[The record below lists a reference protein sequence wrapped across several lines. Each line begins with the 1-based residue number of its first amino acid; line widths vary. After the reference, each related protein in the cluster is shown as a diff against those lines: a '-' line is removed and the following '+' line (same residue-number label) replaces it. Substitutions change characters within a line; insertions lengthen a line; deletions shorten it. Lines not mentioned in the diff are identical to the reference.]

1 MNFFSSRPLFL
12 LLFITTSLYLLAS
25 NIFAEENIV
34 PRFSQFDGAYVSDL
48 LEEGSYRQYT
58 FASLDDDGVP
68 IADGGGFSAQE
79 DATIAGAMWKP
90 LSFSVDGLLSIT
102 ARIPSDSSASSATLR
117 FVFER
122 SSYDTNGQGIA
133 ATVPKAV
140 FSSNE
145 YVDVIISGSTFTTY
159 DIVIPSQGNK
169 TFSSLNMYILERDVL
184 VDISEVNVTDDD
196 VVPTVTP
203 GLASSVSFDGRSWG
217 TFNGFVNSNGT
228 LSFPTGA
235 ASWAGSYITTPN
247 AAPFTFNEDGSIVFE
262 ASVVDPDPND
272 GEVPT
277 ANIYFKFEGDSYPNN
292 KPFIQTESI
301 AVNSTTPQTFT
312 VPIPTAKSYGYQTYN
327 SLLFY
332 IEDRDVEVVL
342 GDITVNDD
350 AYATETDL
358 DNGVRFVFL
367 DVEHSDTQSSDTNIF
382 VQSPWVEVDSFT
394 PKSYSVTFPGYAG
407 EYAHELYDQSL
418 TDDTNFN
425 QITMYLAGRNQAIS
439 VRDIEIIVGGSTYG
453 GQGSDSLNFFDG
465 FEADYNSDTQTYYH
479 SSGSAD
485 WGGFTNQSSEA
496 PLGLN
501 GAPLNEPITINFVAA
516 LSNEEFA
523 DPFVYS
529 GETAFGNDGSI
540 DTSVNVGSGDADDP
554 YRWSGYVTWYDIN
567 SDHTKGTTRVGGN
580 EWNILSEVEGTWADV
595 NGDSVLTLKPNT
607 ASFGSFSNPGQTDG
621 KYYLEQLIKIEG
633 IYTDPD
639 EEITENSA
647 LLGNTV
653 NFAGTVILND
663 LDPRY
668 TVSAYIQCSD
678 TTIQN
683 ASPIINQTQV
693 VLDSNG
699 YFSLTLDLP
708 EGIDENN
715 ALQHYVPSFGF
726 KLEGRNANPITD
738 WGEIQI
744 KDIVANYIDINP
756 ITEGHFTALSG
767 SSDYW
772 SVAQGSNTIA
782 TFNDNGGNGLI
793 KGQTTIIGGE
803 RGTKHI
809 VSNNGLSENL
819 DSFGL
824 AANNI
829 YNVSF
834 YMNRQ
839 TGEDFGL
846 VQFTFYDSNGNEISS
861 SPSDPSINMHTGST
875 GEWTQAT
882 QSFSTPGNAVKALL
896 KVYSG
901 GTYELNGNPVPSVI
915 HYDDI
920 TISYVGPN
928 NVFSSWASSNGLSGA
943 EALFNAD
950 PDGDGIPNGLENFL
964 GTQPDA
970 HTGSAMSNVAFSSN
984 SLSMQHAKNSDI
996 ASDVTA
1002 DYVWSTD
1009 LSTWNDSGATVN
1021 GTTVTITPVDDT
1033 PAAGTTTATATV
1045 SGTDVDS
1052 VFIKVSVSNE

>member
-1 MNFFSSRPLFL
+1 MNLFSSRPLSMW
-12 LLFITTSLYLLAS
+12 LFITTSLCLLAS
-25 NIFAEENIV
+25 NIFAEENII

-48 LEEGSYRQYT
+48 LEDGSYRQYT
-58 FASLDDDGVP
+58 FASLDDEGDP

-90 LSFSVDGLLSIT
+90 LSFSLDGSLSIT
-102 ARIPSDSSASSATLR
+102 ARIPSESSASSATLR

-122 SSYDTNGQGIA
+122 SSYDTGGQGIA

-145 YVDVIISGSTFTTY
+145 YVDVVISGSTFTTY
-159 DIVIPSQGNK
+159 DIVIPSQGNN
-169 TFSSLNMYILERDVL
+169 TFSSLNMFILERDVL
-184 VDISEVNVTDDD
+184 VDISEVKVTDDD

-235 ASWAGSYITTPN
+235 ASWAGSYNTTPD
-247 AAPFTFNEDGSIVFE
+247 AAPYTFNEDGSIVFE
-262 ASVVDPDPND
+262 ASVVDPDPTD
-272 GEVPT
+272 GEVPSAT
-277 ANIYFKFEGDSYPNN
+277 IYFKFEGDSYPNN

-301 AVNSTTPQTFT
+301 VVNSTTPQTFT
-312 VPIPTAKSYGYQTYN
+312 VPVPTAKSYGYQTYN

-332 IEDRDVEVVL
+332 IVDRDVEVVL

-367 DVEHSDTQSSDTNIF
+367 DVEHSDTQSADTNIF
-382 VQSPWVEVDSFT
+382 VHSPWVEVNSYV
-394 PKSYSVTFPGYAG
+394 PQSYSVTFPGYAG
-407 EYAHELYDQSL
+407 EYAHELYDLSL
-418 TDDTNFN
+418 TEDTNFN
-425 QITMYLAGRNQAIS
+425 QITMYLAGRDQAIS
-439 VRDIEIIVGGSTYG
+439 VRDIEIVVGENSYG
-453 GQGSDSLNFFDG
+453 GQGSDSLNFFNG
-465 FEADYNSDTQTYYH
+465 FEADYNSDTYTYYH
-479 SSGSAD
+479 SSGSQD
-485 WGGFTNQSSEA
+485 WGGFANQGSDA
-496 PLGLN
+496 PLGVN

-516 LSNEEFA
+516 LSNEEFD
-523 DPFVYS
+523 DPFVYR

-540 DTSVNVGSGDADDP
+540 DTSVNVGAGDDNEP

-567 SDHTKGTTRVGGN
+567 PDDTKGTSRLGGN
-580 EWNILSEVEGTWADV
+580 EWNNLSDVEGSWADV

-607 ASFGSFSNPGQTDG
+607 ASFGAWSDPGETDG

-633 IYTDPD
+633 TYTDPD
-639 EEITENSA
+639 LEITENSA

-678 TTIQN
+678 TTIQD
-683 ASPIINQTQV
+683 ASPIIAETQV
-693 VLDSNG
+693 VLDANG

-708 EGIDENN
+708 EGIDEDN
-715 ALQHYVPSFGF
+715 ALQYYVPSFGF
-726 KLEGRNANPITD
+726 KLEGRNANPDSD

-772 SVAQGSNTIA
+772 SVAQGTSA
-782 TFNDNGGNGLI
+782 TFNNNGGNGLI
-793 KGQTTIIGGE
+793 KGQATIVGGE
-803 RGTKHI
+803 RGTKYI
-809 VSNNGLSENL
+809 VSNNGISENL
-819 DSFGL
+819 EAFGL

-829 YNVSF
+829 YDVSF

-846 VQFTFYDSNGNEISS
+846 VQFTFYDSNGDEISS
-861 SPSDPSINMHTGST
+861 SPSDPSANLHTGST
-875 GEWTQAT
+875 GVWTQAT
-882 QSFSTPGNAVKALL
+882 QSFVTPGNAVKALL

-970 HTGSAMSNVAFSSN
+970 HSGSAMSNVAFSSN